1 MTDPDGGAEAT
12 PEASRDDSSRSR
24 LRPTSRAGGIPD
36 RIRAFGRFGWLVL
49 ALGLTSAVLLFL
61 AELATLS
68 YRTIGIGA
76 CGSRVDPG
84 VCETSGGDAH
94 SYALWL
100 LALVV
105 LVFTLGVTLGRSRP
119 AAAGIVV
126 CGLIALG
133 IALLVDLPDLDS
145 LRGLDASYNQVRAHT
160 GTGFWFEIAG
170 GALAVLA
177 GLVGLR
183 PARGGGDRTPR
194 AREESVDALDPEAA
208 REERRRRRAAARS

>member
-1 MTDPDGGAEAT
+1 M
-12 PEASRDDSSRSR
+12 
-24 LRPTSRAGGIPD
+24 
-36 RIRAFGRFGWLVL
+36 
-49 ALGLTSAVLLFL
+49 LLFL

-84 VCETSGGDAH
+84 VCETAGGDAH

-100 LALVV
+100 VALVV
-105 LVFTLGVTLGRSRP
+105 VVFTFGVALGRSRP
-119 AAAGIVV
+119 AALGIVA

-133 IALLVDLPDLDS
+133 IAVLVDLPDLDS
-145 LRGLDASYNQVRAHT
+145 LRGLDASYTQVHAHT
-160 GTGFWFEIAG
+160 GAGFWFEVAG
-170 GALAVLA
+170 GVLAVLA

-183 PARGGGDRTPR
+183 PARGDGPPR
-194 AREESVDALDPEAA
+194 APDDSPAPDPEAA